1 MFCPE
6 CPNAWSGSRIRGAG
20 EAWVSAVIRP
30 GPGSTSIGDR
40 PRITPLFLF
49 FGLCVMPPE
58 CQLFGTLGCHL
69 CELAEA
75 ELMPLVEHGL
85 LVELVDIADSEALFE
100 AYGLRIPVLRR
111 VDTGAELDWPF
122 EAEQVVAFLR

>member
-1 MFCPE
+1 MSGNRCLMCLHSARALARRLMANLE
-6 CPNAWSGSRIRGAG
+6 CL
-20 EAWVSAVIRP
+20 
-30 GPGSTSIGDR
+30 STLS
-40 PRITPLFLF
+40 
-49 FGLCVMPPE
+49 GLCVMPPE

-69 CELAEA
+69 CEVAEE

-111 VDTGAELDWPF
+111 VDTGAELNWPF
-122 EAEQVVAFLR
+122 DAEQVVAFLR